1 VLHLC
6 CMIPKLVVLDI
17 AGTTVNDFGLVQK
30 AAMNTMKEKLAVDV
44 TLDDANKVM
53 GIPKKTAFEQL
64 CSLHQ
69 VEVSAEQIDGLVF
82 HFNERLTAQ
91 YAEKGSIE
99 LMPHA
104 GELFESIRA
113 CGSQVYLN
121 TGFNRAIAEVIVHNL
136 NLGNVLNGYIGSDE
150 VMAGRPQ
157 PDMIRLAMK
166 RSGVEYS
173 HFVMKVGDTISDLY
187 EGFSAGCA
195 WNVGVLTGA
204 NTYEELRTAPYSQIL
219 SNLQPLL
226 GYFPKPSG
234 LLRSRK

>member
-1 VLHLC
+1 
-6 CMIPKLVVLDI
+6 MIPKLVVLDI

-69 VEVSAEQIDGLVF
+69 VEVCAEQIDGLVF